1 MFIIT
6 IDSGTT
12 NTRIR
17 LWERDNKRIIVEVSR
32 SVGVRDTVINGNQEK
47 LIKAIK
53 DALFEVLERANIIS
67 YQNIF
72 IVASGMITS
81 NIGLFEVPHLI
92 APIDLQQLANS
103 MVQKVIPEIIDH
115 PIWFI
120 PGIKNN
126 VSPVD
131 INNCEMMDMMRGEE
145 VELFGLLSLLNLCGP
160 ALIILPGSHSK
171 FIQIN
176 EENQITTCSTT
187 LAGELLD
194 IITQRTILASSLDH
208 QFATYI
214 EPEYLIKG
222 SYYADQV
229 GIARGCF
236 SLRVMDLFGHITINK
251 KANFLLGCI
260 LFSDLLAIKNSIA
273 LNFHPQNKII
283 ICGKKILRDALAIL
297 IKRDSYFKGE
307 IIVFEEENH
316 PPLSGFGAISL
327 INKKE
332 IL

>member
-12 NTRIR
+12 NTRVRI
-17 LWERDNKRIIVEVSR
+17 WERNSKCIIHEVSR
-32 SVGVRDTVINGNQEK
+32 SVGVRETAITGSRNK

-53 DALFEVLERANIIS
+53 DALFEVLELTNIVS

-92 APIDLQQLANS
+92 APISLQQLANA

-131 INNCEMMDMMRGEE
+131 IDNCEMMDMMRGEE
-145 VELFGLLSLLNLCGP
+145 VELFGLLALLNLYGP

-176 EENQITTCSTT
+176 VENQITNCSTT

-208 QFATYI
+208 QFATHI
-214 EPEYLIKG
+214 EPEDLLKG
-222 SYYADQV
+222 AYYAEKV
-229 GIARGCF
+229 GITRGCF
-236 SLRVMDLFGHITINK
+236 SLRVLDSFGHITINK

-260 LFSDLLAIKNSIA
+260 LFSDLVAIKNSRG
-273 LNFHPQNKII
+273 LNFEPQTKII
-283 ICGKKILRDALAIL
+283 ICGKKILREALEIL
-297 IKRDSYFKGE
+297 IKHDSYFKGE
-307 IIVFEEENH
+307 IIVFKEENY

-332 IL
+332 AL